1 MPKPTDFFV
10 CVIPE
15 GRAFVAVKDVQDSRK
30 LPEAE
35 NNLKS
40 LLKSRSKDDYF
51 LLYINYDQG
60 VRYSVSYK
68 PDNNFQYR
76 LYAVIVNELPK
87 VPGVRWMDYI
97 DFLKKSQSEIAK
109 NIISAGNMMEL
120 Y

>member
-1 MPKPTDFFV
+1 
-10 CVIPE
+10 
-15 GRAFVAVKDVQDSRK
+15 
-30 LPEAE
+30 
-35 NNLKS
+35 
-40 LLKSRSKDDYF
+40 
-51 LLYINYDQG
+51 
-60 VRYSVSYK
+60 
-68 PDNNFQYR
+68 